1 MALHYARVRIHI
13 YKLYVEG
20 VVRRIAAISDRRIA
34 GDKASITGFI
44 SSENG
49 LVIRTG

>member
-13 YKLYVEG
+13 CRLYLEG
-20 VVRRIAAISDRRIA
+20 VVCRIAAISDRRVA

-44 SSENG
+44 SSDG
-49 LVIRTG
+49 DLVIRTG